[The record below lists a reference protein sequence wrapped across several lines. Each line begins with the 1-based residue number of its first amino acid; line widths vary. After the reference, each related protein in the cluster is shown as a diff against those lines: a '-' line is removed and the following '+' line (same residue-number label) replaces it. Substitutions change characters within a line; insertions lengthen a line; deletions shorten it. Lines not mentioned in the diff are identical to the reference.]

1 MPYYDKNAILKALT
15 KEQVIKIV
23 TDLGSKGYRTDSSGN
38 LIFQTIC
45 HGGDSYKLYYYHEPT
60 DQYSGRTFH
69 CYTSCSES
77 FSIFTLLNFLRE
89 QLKVVLAMT
98 SIHHCHL
105 C

>member
-45 HGGDSYKLYYYHEPT
+45 HGGDSYKLYT
-60 DQYSGRTFH
+60 IMNLQI
-69 CYTSCSES
+69 
-77 FSIFTLLNFLRE
+77 SILEEHFNATPHVANHFLFLN
-89 QLKVVLAMT
+89 
-98 SIHHCHL
+98 
-105 C
+105 

>member
-77 FSIFTLLNFLRE
+77 FSIFELVIR
-89 QLKVVLAMT
+89 A
-98 SIHHCHL
+98 
-105 C
+105 